1 MADTIA
7 GRYTLIDP
15 IARGGSGSVWRAW
28 DGRLQQLCAAKVLR
42 QRDSADLLR
51 FAREQSVKLEHPHV
65 LAPYGWAAED
75 AHVVIAMP
83 LVHGGTLESALLDNG
98 AASAELTEEVL
109 AQLLQALQFVHAQ
122 GWVHRDVKPGN
133 LMLDSTG
140 TSRPHVFLSDFGI
153 AVRVQDA
160 RLTRTG
166 TVVGT
171 PGYLPPEAYALTDP
185 SPAQDLYA
193 AGITALR
200 MLDPSLE
207 PQESLGPND
216 ARAVVGEQG
225 DLAEHLAA
233 LLTPDPALRRD
244 AAVAVLHE
252 LTAGAARRRFDPART
267 RDGEP
272 FEVFDVLDPLP
283 EPWASRVLTGW
294 DGTDAPERTADP
306 AGAGPGSGAGGT
318 RGERTGDPFPDGPD
332 TVDTGGAGAGAS
344 GTWAAGTGS
353 GGTGHAGAGSAGA
366 GSAGAGKDGPAA
378 AGSGSND
385 AGEGD
390 SGPSSTGANGGRPGD
405 PGATGPGDT
414 GPGDGGSGPG
424 RGTPGPAGAGA
435 PVPVPG
441 RDGAGHRPAA
451 GRRTGTFTPTARTG
465 RRRRGSAV
473 RGVFVVLVGMTALL
487 SGYLLLD
494 PLGSAEQV
502 PAPGPTPTATRSAPT
517 PPGPA
522 PEETPVVLERVCEDQ
537 GGGEERCYF
546 RVP

>member
-51 FAREQSVKLEHPHV
+51 FAREQSVKLDHPHV

-98 AASAELTEEVL
+98 AASAELTQEVL

-133 LMLDSTG
+133 LMLDRTG
-140 TSRPHVFLSDFGI
+140 TGRPHILLSDFGI

-185 SPAQDLYA
+185 NPAQDLYA

-207 PQESLGPND
+207 PQEPLGPGD

-252 LTAGAARRRFDPART
+252 LTAGAALRHFEPALT

-272 FEVFDVLDPLP
+272 FEVFDVLEPLP
-283 EPWASRVLTGW
+283 EPWASRALSGWTGP
-294 DGTDAPERTADP
+294 DGTDRGGGADAQEAAGAEGPGTGAVDAGGNRPDGADTRDTTP
-306 AGAGPGSGAGGT
+306 AGSTPASRGPAS
-318 RGERTGDPFPDGPD
+318 
-332 TVDTGGAGAGAS
+332 GGAASSGVTATGATATGRPAPYEAATGTGPEGSDHDPLGGAPA
-344 GTWAAGTGS
+344 GRGPVGRRAAGTS
-353 GGTGHAGAGSAGA
+353 TAAL
-366 GSAGAGKDGPAA
+366 PAPPKRA
-378 AGSGSND
+378 
-385 AGEGD
+385 
-390 SGPSSTGANGGRPGD
+390 
-405 PGATGPGDT
+405 
-414 GPGDGGSGPG
+414 
-424 RGTPGPAGAGA
+424 
-435 PVPVPG
+435 
-441 RDGAGHRPAA
+441 
-451 GRRTGTFTPTARTG
+451 
-465 RRRRGSAV
+465 RRRSAV
-473 RGVFVVLVGMTALL
+473 TALFVALVGTTTVL

-494 PLGSAEQV
+494 PLGTADRV
-502 PAPGPTPTATRSAPT
+502 PGPGATPTATQSAGAT
-517 PPGPA
+517 PSPA
-522 PEETPVVLERVCEDQ
+522 PEESPVLLERVCEDR

>member
-51 FAREQSVKLEHPHV
+51 FAREQSVKLDHPHV

-98 AASAELTEEVL
+98 AASVELTEEVL

-140 TSRPHVFLSDFGI
+140 TGRPHTLLSDFGI

-171 PGYLPPEAYALTDP
+171 PGYLPPEAYELTDP
-185 SPAQDLYA
+185 NSAQDLYA

-233 LLTPDPALRRD
+233 LLTPDPAQRRD

-283 EPWASRVLTGW
+283 EPWASRVRTGW
-294 DGTDAPERTADP
+294 DGTD
-306 AGAGPGSGAGGT
+306 GATGSGPGGGAVAAVGAETGG
-318 RGERTGDPFPDGPD
+318 PFPDGPD
-332 TVDTGGAGAGAS
+332 TLDTGAGRS
-344 GTWAAGTGS
+344 GVRAAGTGT
-353 GGTGHAGAGSAGA
+353 GGTGTGETDHEVPDRTASGHGNPGR
-366 GSAGAGKDGPAA
+366 GA
-378 AGSGSND
+378 AGS
-385 AGEGD
+385 
-390 SGPSSTGANGGRPGD
+390 SGA
-405 PGATGPGDT
+405 AGPGT
-414 GPGDGGSGPG
+414 E
-424 RGTPGPAGAGA
+424 
-435 PVPVPG
+435 PG
-441 RDGAGHRPAA
+441 RDPARRRLAAGKSTEAHSRPARA
-451 GRRTGTFTPTARTG
+451 G
-465 RRRRGSAV
+465 RRRRGTVV

-494 PLGSAEQV
+494 PLGSANRV
-502 PAPGPTPTATRSAPT
+502 PDPGASPTVSRSADGT
-517 PPGPA
+517 PSPA
-522 PEETPVVLERVCEDQ
+522 PEESPVVLERVCEDV
-537 GGGEERCYF
+537 GGGERRCYF

>member
-51 FAREQSVKLEHPHV
+51 FAREQSVKLDHPHV

-98 AASAELTEEVL
+98 AASVELTEEVL

-140 TSRPHVFLSDFGI
+140 TGRPHVLLSDFGI

-171 PGYLPPEAYALTDP
+171 PGYLPPEAYELTDP
-185 SPAQDLYA
+185 NPAQDLYA

-233 LLTPDPALRRD
+233 LLTPDPAQRRD
-244 AAVAVLHE
+244 AAVTVLHE

-272 FEVFDVLDPLP
+272 FEVFDVLEPLP

-294 DGTDAPERTADP
+294 DGTEGTDGTTGAGLGGGAA
-306 AGAGPGSGAGGT
+306 AGAEAGG
-318 RGERTGDPFPDGPD
+318 RFPDGPD
-332 TVDTGGAGAGAS
+332 T
-344 GTWAAGTGS
+344 
-353 GGTGHAGAGSAGA
+353 
-366 GSAGAGKDGPAA
+366 
-378 AGSGSND
+378 
-385 AGEGD
+385 
-390 SGPSSTGANGGRPGD
+390 
-405 PGATGPGDT
+405 
-414 GPGDGGSGPG
+414 
-424 RGTPGPAGAGA
+424 
-435 PVPVPG
+435 
-441 RDGAGHRPAA
+441 
-451 GRRTGTFTPTARTG
+451 
-465 RRRRGSAV
+465 
-473 RGVFVVLVGMTALL
+473 
-487 SGYLLLD
+487 
-494 PLGSAEQV
+494 
-502 PAPGPTPTATRSAPT
+502 
-517 PPGPA
+517 
-522 PEETPVVLERVCEDQ
+522 
-537 GGGEERCYF
+537 
-546 RVP
+546 

>member
-51 FAREQSVKLEHPHV
+51 FAREQSVKLDHPHV

-98 AASAELTEEVL
+98 AASVELTEEVL

-140 TSRPHVFLSDFGI
+140 TGRPHVLLSDFGI

-171 PGYLPPEAYALTDP
+171 PGYLPPEAYELTDP
-185 SPAQDLYA
+185 NPAQDLYA

-233 LLTPDPALRRD
+233 LLTPDPAQRRD
-244 AAVAVLHE
+244 AAVTVLHE

-272 FEVFDVLDPLP
+272 FEVFDVLEPLP

-294 DGTDAPERTADP
+294 DGTEGTDGTTGAGLGGGAA
-306 AGAGPGSGAGGT
+306 AGAEAGG
-318 RGERTGDPFPDGPD
+318 RFPDGPD
-332 TVDTGGAGAGAS
+332 TLDAGSGSTDSAGTAPGSTGQRTAGTTVGGGGLADAGGAGSGTTGSGRTGAGGVDTGGVH
-344 GTWAAGTGS
+344 TGS
-353 GGTGHAGAGSAGA
+353 GDDEVPH
-366 GSAGAGKDGPAA
+366 P
-378 AGSGSND
+378 AGSGRDGS
-385 AGEGD
+385 GHGGSGD
-390 SGPSSTGANGGRPGD
+390 
-405 PGATGPGDT
+405 
-414 GPGDGGSGPG
+414 GDGG
-424 RGTPGPAGAGA
+424 GTGND
-435 PVPVPG
+435 PG
-441 RDGAGHRPAA
+441 RDRA
-451 GRRTGTFTPTARTG
+451 GRRPAGGRATEALPRPARTG
-465 RRRRGSAV
+465 RRRGGRAV
-473 RGVFVVLVGMTALL
+473 TGVFVVLVGMTALL

-494 PLGSAEQV
+494 PLGSAERV
-502 PAPGPTPTATRSAPT
+502 PGPGSSPTVTRSADTT
-517 PPGPA
+517 PSPA
-522 PEETPVVLERVCEDQ
+522 PEESPVVLERVCEDV

>member
-51 FAREQSVKLEHPHV
+51 FAREQSVKLDHPHV

-98 AASAELTEEVL
+98 AASTELTEEVL

-140 TSRPHVFLSDFGI
+140 TGRPHVLLSDFGI

-171 PGYLPPEAYALTDP
+171 PGYLPPEAYELTDP
-185 SPAQDLYA
+185 DPAQDLYA

-207 PQESLGPND
+207 PLESLGPND

-233 LLTPDPALRRD
+233 LLTPDPAQRRD
-244 AAVAVLHE
+244 AAVTVLHE

-283 EPWASRVLTGW
+283 EPWASRVRTGW
-294 DGTDAPERTADP
+294 DGADGAAGTGAGAAAAPDAP
-306 AGAGPGSGAGGT
+306 
-318 RGERTGDPFPDGPD
+318 TGDPFPDGPD
-332 TVDTGGAGAGAS
+332 TLDTGAGSTGRWTAGTAAGGTGAS
-344 GTWAAGTGS
+344 GTGASGTGASGTGASGPGRTDRTGAGPGGAGHSGPGRDTGPSGAAGTG
-353 GGTGHAGAGSAGA
+353 
-366 GSAGAGKDGPAA
+366 AA
-378 AGSGSND
+378 AGRD
-385 AGEGD
+385 QAGRR
-390 SGPSSTGANGGRPGD
+390 S
-405 PGATGPGDT
+405 
-414 GPGDGGSGPG
+414 
-424 RGTPGPAGAGA
+424 
-435 PVPVPG
+435 
-441 RDGAGHRPAA
+441 AA
-451 GRRTGTFTPTARTG
+451 GRPTEALAPSARPG
-465 RRRRGSAV
+465 RRRRGSALT
-473 RGVFVVLVGMTALL
+473 GVFVVLVGMTALL

-494 PLGSAEQV
+494 PLGSADRV
-502 PAPGPTPTATRSAPT
+502 PGPGSSPTVTRSEDGPPSPT
-517 PPGPA
+517 P
-522 PEETPVVLERVCEDQ
+522 EESPVVLERVCEDV

>member
-51 FAREQSVKLEHPHV
+51 FAREQSVKLDHPHV

-75 AHVVIAMP
+75 EHVVIAMP

-98 AASAELTEEVL
+98 AASPELTEEVL
-109 AQLLQALQFVHAQ
+109 AQLLRALQFVHAQ

-133 LMLDSTG
+133 LMLESTG
-140 TSRPHVFLSDFGI
+140 TGRPHVFLSDFGI

-171 PGYLPPEAYALTDP
+171 PGYLPPEAYGLADP
-185 SPAQDLYA
+185 APAQDLYA

-200 MLDPSLE
+200 MLDPALE
-207 PQESLGPND
+207 PEGSLGPAD

-244 AAVAVLHE
+244 AAVAVLDA
-252 LTAGAARRRFDPART
+252 LTAGAAARTFDPALT

-272 FEVFDVLDPLP
+272 FEIFDVLDPLP
-283 EPWASRVLTGW
+283 EPWATRVREGWEGPDGSGGGAPATGDGVWGAAGGADDEGPATVASGAATPDGHAPAIPESPVPGAPGAATGRGSRT
-294 DGTDAPERTADP
+294 RTTAP
-306 AGAGPGSGAGGT
+306 AGA
-318 RGERTGDPFPDGPD
+318 
-332 TVDTGGAGAGAS
+332 
-344 GTWAAGTGS
+344 
-353 GGTGHAGAGSAGA
+353 
-366 GSAGAGKDGPAA
+366 AA
-378 AGSGSND
+378 ATTETL
-385 AGEGD
+385 AAP
-390 SGPSSTGANGGRPGD
+390 PSPPD
-405 PGATGPGDT
+405 P
-414 GPGDGGSGPG
+414 
-424 RGTPGPAGAGA
+424 A
-435 PVPVPG
+435 PS
-441 RDGAGHRPAA
+441 
-451 GRRTGTFTPTARTG
+451 
-465 RRRRGSAV
+465 RRRRGGALTGLLL
-473 RGVFVVLVGMTALL
+473 GVVGLTALL
-487 SGYLLLD
+487 VGYLLLD
-494 PLGSAEQV
+494 PLGSARQA
-502 PAPGPTPTATRSAPT
+502 PAPGATTSATPSPAPTSSPEPTAS
-517 PPGPA
+517 GPIQ
-522 PEETPVVLERVCEDQ
+522 LEPFCEDV
-537 GGGEERCYF
+537 GGGRQECYF

>member
-98 AASAELTEEVL
+98 AASVELTEEVL

-140 TSRPHVFLSDFGI
+140 TGRPHIFLSDFGI

-171 PGYLPPEAYALTDP
+171 PGYLPPEAYELTDP
-185 SPAQDLYA
+185 NPAQDLYA

-233 LLTPDPALRRD
+233 LLTPDPAQRRD

-252 LTAGAARRRFDPART
+252 LTAGAARRHFDPART

-283 EPWASRVLTGW
+283 EPWAGRVLTGW
-294 DGTDAPERTADP
+294 DGTDAPDGAEPGGGAAAT
-306 AGAGPGSGAGGT
+306 AGAH
-318 RGERTGDPFPDGPD
+318 TGDPFPDGPD
-332 TVDTGGAGAGAS
+332 TVDTG
-344 GTWAAGTGS
+344 AGT
-353 GGTGHAGAGSAGA
+353 
-366 GSAGAGKDGPAA
+366 AA
-378 AGSGSND
+378 
-385 AGEGD
+385 
-390 SGPSSTGANGGRPGD
+390 
-405 PGATGPGDT
+405 GATGGRTAGTPA
-414 GPGDGGSGPG
+414 GGSGAG
-424 RGTPGPAGAGA
+424 GT
-435 PVPVPG
+435 
-441 RDGAGHRPAA
+441 
-451 GRRTGTFTPTARTG
+451 
-465 RRRRGSAV
+465 
-473 RGVFVVLVGMTALL
+473 
-487 SGYLLLD
+487 
-494 PLGSAEQV
+494 
-502 PAPGPTPTATRSAPT
+502 
-517 PPGPA
+517 
-522 PEETPVVLERVCEDQ
+522 
-537 GGGEERCYF
+537 
-546 RVP
+546 

>member
-51 FAREQSVKLEHPHV
+51 FAREQSVKLDHPHV

-83 LVHGGTLESALLDNG
+83 LIHGGTLESALLDNG
-98 AASAELTEEVL
+98 AASAQLTEEVL
-109 AQLLQALQFVHAQ
+109 AQLLRALQFVHAQ

-140 TSRPHVFLSDFGI
+140 TGRPHVFLSDFGI

-171 PGYLPPEAYALTDP
+171 PGYLPPEVYGLADP
-185 SPAQDLYA
+185 DPAQDLYA

-200 MLDPSLE
+200 MLDPALE
-207 PQESLGPND
+207 PEGSLGPND

-244 AAVAVLHE
+244 AAVSVLDA
-252 LTAGAARRRFDPART
+252 LTAGAAGRTFAPALT

-283 EPWASRVLTGW
+283 EPWASRVLNGW
-294 DGTDAPERTADP
+294 DGPGGGGAETPSPGDRAP
-306 AGAGPGSGAGGT
+306 GAEDG
-318 RGERTGDPFPDGPD
+318 GPD
-332 TVDTGGAGAGAS
+332 TVAPAATTPAAVTPDPGGPVTVA
-344 GTWAAGTGS
+344 
-353 GGTGHAGAGSAGA
+353 
-366 GSAGAGKDGPAA
+366 AA
-378 AGSGSND
+378 AGRDGHGR
-385 AGEGD
+385 A
-390 SGPSSTGANGGRPGD
+390 TGAAPSRAHSAPGSARTT
-405 PGATGPGDT
+405 GAAASTT
-414 GPGDGGSGPG
+414 E
-424 RGTPGPAGAGA
+424 TFLA
-435 PVPVPG
+435 PP
-441 RDGAGHRPAA
+441 DGAAPS
-451 GRRTGTFTPTARTG
+451 
-465 RRRRGSAV
+465 RRRGGAL
-473 RGVFVVLVGMTALL
+473 RGLLAALAGVTVLVG
-487 SGYLLLD
+487 GYLALD
-494 PLGSAEQV
+494 VLGLAEQV
-502 PAPGPTPTATRSAPT
+502 SAPT
-517 PPGPA
+517 GTPSVSRDAEPTPSA
-522 PEETPVVLERVCEDQ
+522 TPEETPVQLEEVCEDI
-537 GGGEERCYF
+537 GGGEQSCSF

>member
-51 FAREQSVKLEHPHV
+51 FAREQSVKLDHPHV

-140 TSRPHVFLSDFGI
+140 TGRPHVLLSDFGI

-171 PGYLPPEAYALTDP
+171 PGYLPPEAYELTDP
-185 SPAQDLYA
+185 NPAQDLYA

-233 LLTPDPALRRD
+233 LLTPDPAQRRD
-244 AAVAVLHE
+244 AAVTVLHE

-272 FEVFDVLDPLP
+272 FEVFDVLEPLP
-283 EPWASRVLTGW
+283 EPWAERERTGW
-294 DGTDAPERTADP
+294 DGTEGPDTV
-306 AGAGPGSGAGGT
+306 PGSGGPV
-318 RGERTGDPFPDGPD
+318 RDGPD
-332 TVDTGGAGAGAS
+332 TLDGGAWRATS
-344 GTWAAGTGS
+344 GTWATGS
-353 GGTGHAGAGSAGA
+353 STAGGTTSGSAGI
-366 GSAGAGKDGPAA
+366 GTGGDHDGPAA
-378 AGSGSND
+378 TTTGHGGPGHGGAG
-385 AGEGD
+385 
-390 SGPSSTGANGGRPGD
+390 TGADPDRV
-405 PGATGPGDT
+405 PGAL
-414 GPGDGGSGPG
+414 
-424 RGTPGPAGAGA
+424 
-435 PVPVPG
+435 
-441 RDGAGHRPAA
+441 RPAA
-451 GRRTGTFTPTARTG
+451 HRPTGAPAPPARGR

-487 SGYLLLD
+487 SGWLLLD
-494 PLGSAEQV
+494 PLGSAERV
-502 PAPGPTPTATRSAPT
+502 PGPGASPTVTPTADPAPT
-517 PPGPA
+517 PA
-522 PEETPVVLERVCEDQ
+522 PEETPVVLERVCEDI
-537 GGGEERCYF
+537 GGGQQRCYF
-546 RVP
+546 RAP

>member
-51 FAREQSVKLEHPHV
+51 FAREQSVKLDHPHV

-98 AASAELTEEVL
+98 AASVELTEEVL

-140 TSRPHVFLSDFGI
+140 TGRPHVLLSDFGI

-171 PGYLPPEAYALTDP
+171 PGYLPPEAYELTDP
-185 SPAQDLYA
+185 NPAQDLYA

-233 LLTPDPALRRD
+233 LLTPDPAQRRD
-244 AAVAVLHE
+244 AAVTVLHE

-272 FEVFDVLDPLP
+272 FEVFDVLEPLP

-294 DGTDAPERTADP
+294 DGTEGTDGTTGAGLGGGAA
-306 AGAGPGSGAGGT
+306 AGAEAGG
-318 RGERTGDPFPDGPD
+318 RFPDGPD
-332 TVDTGGAGAGAS
+332 TLD
-344 GTWAAGTGS
+344 
-353 GGTGHAGAGSAGA
+353 
-366 GSAGAGKDGPAA
+366 
-378 AGSGSND
+378 AGSGSTD
-385 AGEGD
+385 SAGTAPG
-390 SGPSSTGANGGRPGD
+390 STGQRTA
-405 PGATGPGDT
+405 
-414 GPGDGGSGPG
+414 
-424 RGTPGPAGAGA
+424 GTT
-435 PVPVPG
+435 V
-441 RDGAGHRPAA
+441 
-451 GRRTGTFTPTARTG
+451 
-465 RRRRGSAV
+465 
-473 RGVFVVLVGMTALL
+473 
-487 SGYLLLD
+487 
-494 PLGSAEQV
+494 
-502 PAPGPTPTATRSAPT
+502 
-517 PPGPA
+517 
-522 PEETPVVLERVCEDQ
+522 

>member
-51 FAREQSVKLEHPHV
+51 FAREQSVKLDHPHV

-75 AHVVIAMP
+75 EHVVIAMP
-83 LVHGGTLESALLDNG
+83 LVHGGTLESALQDNG

-109 AQLLQALQFVHAQ
+109 AQLLRALQFVHAQ

-133 LMLDSTG
+133 LMLESSGTG
-140 TSRPHVFLSDFGI
+140 RPHVFLSDFGI

-171 PGYLPPEAYALTDP
+171 PGYLPPEAYGLADP
-185 SPAQDLYA
+185 APAQDLYA

-207 PQESLGPND
+207 PEGSLGPAD

-244 AAVAVLHE
+244 AAVAVLDT
-252 LTAGAARRRFDPART
+252 LTARAATRTFDPALT

-272 FEVFDVLDPLP
+272 FEIFDVLDPLP
-283 EPWASRVLTGW
+283 EPWATRVREGWAGPEGSSGGAPATGDEAW
-294 DGTDAPERTADP
+294 GAAG
-306 AGAGPGSGAGGT
+306 GAGDEGPDTVASGAATPDGPTPGGSGAGTG
-318 RGERTGDPFPDGPD
+318 RG
-332 TVDTGGAGAGAS
+332 GGAR
-344 GTWAAGTGS
+344 
-353 GGTGHAGAGSAGA
+353 SA
-366 GSAGAGKDGPAA
+366 
-378 AGSGSND
+378 
-385 AGEGD
+385 
-390 SGPSSTGANGGRPGD
+390 R
-405 PGATGPGDT
+405 
-414 GPGDGGSGPG
+414 
-424 RGTPGPAGAGA
+424 PAGAAVPTTETLAA
-435 PVPVPG
+435 P
-441 RDGAGHRPAA
+441 PAPPDPA
-451 GRRTGTFTPTARTG
+451 PP
-465 RRRRGSAV
+465 RRRRGGALA
-473 RGVFVVLVGMTALL
+473 GLLLGLAGLTALL
-487 SGYLLLD
+487 VGFLLLD
-494 PLGSAEQV
+494 PLGSARQ
-502 PAPGPTPTATRSAPT
+502 APGPGATTSPTPSPAPPSSPAPT
-517 PPGPA
+517 PSGP
-522 PEETPVVLERVCEDQ
+522 VQLEQVCEDI
-537 GGGEERCYF
+537 GGGQQECYF

>member
-51 FAREQSVKLEHPHV
+51 FAREQSVKLDHPHV

-98 AASAELTEEVL
+98 AASAQLTEEVL
-109 AQLLQALQFVHAQ
+109 AQLLRALQFVHAQ

-140 TSRPHVFLSDFGI
+140 TGRPHVFLSDFGI

-171 PGYLPPEAYALTDP
+171 PGYLPPEVYGLADP
-185 SPAQDLYA
+185 DPAQDLYA

-200 MLDPSLE
+200 MLDPALE
-207 PQESLGPND
+207 PEGSLGPND

-244 AAVAVLHE
+244 AAVSVLDA
-252 LTAGAARRRFDPART
+252 LTAGATGRTFAPALT

-283 EPWASRVLTGW
+283 EPWAGRALSGW
-294 DGTDAPERTADP
+294 DGPR
-306 AGAGPGSGAGGT
+306 GAGG
-318 RGERTGDPFPDGPD
+318 RAGAPDAGSGDGAPGAEGGGPD
-332 TVDTGGAGAGAS
+332 TVAS
-344 GTWAAGTGS
+344 
-353 GGTGHAGAGSAGA
+353 
-366 GSAGAGKDGPAA
+366 AA
-378 AGSGSND
+378 ATPP
-385 AGEGD
+385 AVT
-390 SGPSSTGANGGRPGD
+390 PD
-405 PGATGPGDT
+405 PGAPVTVAAATGP
-414 GPGDGGSGPG
+414 DGGGRATGAAPAHPAPG
-424 RGTPGPAGAGA
+424 RAGPAGAAAATTETLLA
-435 PVPVPG
+435 PP
-441 RDGAGHRPAA
+441 DGAVP
-451 GRRTGTFTPTARTG
+451 P
-465 RRRRGSAV
+465 RRGGALA
-473 RGVFVVLVGMTALL
+473 GLLLALVGMTVLL
-487 SGYLLLD
+487 GGYLLLD
-494 PLGSAEQV
+494 PLGAAEQL
-502 PAPGPTPTATRSAPT
+502 PAPGGTASGSRSAEPTPSAT
-517 PPGPA
+517 PA
-522 PEETPVVLERVCEDQ
+522 ETPVRLEQVCEDI
-537 GGGEERCYF
+537 GGGEQICSF

>member
-51 FAREQSVKLEHPHV
+51 FAREQSVKLDHPNV

-98 AASAELTEEVL
+98 AASVELTEEIL

-140 TSRPHVFLSDFGI
+140 TGRPHVLLSDFGI

-171 PGYLPPEAYALTDP
+171 PGYLPPEAYELTDP
-185 SPAQDLYA
+185 DPAQDLYA

-207 PQESLGPND
+207 PQESMGPDD

-233 LLTPDPALRRD
+233 LLTPDPAQRRD

-252 LTAGAARRRFDPART
+252 LSAGAARRRFDPART

-283 EPWASRVLTGW
+283 EPWASRVRTGW
-294 DGTDAPERTADP
+294 DGGDGT
-306 AGAGPGSGAGGT
+306 AGAGLGGGAAPGAETGG
-318 RGERTGDPFPDGPD
+318 RFPDGPD
-332 TVDTGGAGAGAS
+332 TPGTGSAGTASGSTGQRTVGTTVGGSGVADTGGAGS
-344 GTWAAGTGS
+344 GTTGS
-353 GGTGHAGAGSAGA
+353 GTTGS
-366 GSAGAGKDGPAA
+366 
-378 AGSGSND
+378 
-385 AGEGD
+385 
-390 SGPSSTGANGGRPGD
+390 GRPG
-405 PGATGPGDT
+405 TGGVDT
-414 GPGDGGSGPG
+414 GSGDDEVPDPTGSGRSASGDGG
-424 RGTPGPAGAGA
+424 
-435 PVPVPG
+435 PG
-441 RDGAGHRPAA
+441 RDGSRHGGSGAGDGRGTDTDVGRDRA
-451 GRRTGTFTPTARTG
+451 GRGPAGGRATEALPRPARTG
-465 RRRRGSAV
+465 RRRGGRAV
-473 RGVFVVLVGMTALL
+473 TGVFVVLVGMTALL

-494 PLGSAEQV
+494 PLGSAERV
-502 PAPGPTPTATRSAPT
+502 PDPGASPTVTRSADGT
-517 PPGPA
+517 PSPA
-522 PEETPVVLERVCEDQ
+522 PEESPVVLERVCEDI
-537 GGGEERCYF
+537 GGGQERCYF

>member
-51 FAREQSVKLEHPHV
+51 FAREQSVKLDHPHV

-140 TSRPHVFLSDFGI
+140 TGRPHVLLSDFGI

-185 SPAQDLYA
+185 NPAQDLYA

-207 PQESLGPND
+207 PQESMGPND

-283 EPWASRVLTGW
+283 EPWAGRVLTGW
-294 DGTDAPERTADP
+294 DGTDGADSTARP
-306 AGAGPGSGAGGT
+306 AGTEAAGGT
-318 RGERTGDPFPDGPD
+318 AGTAGAHTGDPFPDGPD
-332 TVDTGGAGAGAS
+332 TVDTGAGG
-344 GTWAAGTGS
+344 AGTGGAGGSAAGRVTTGTGVTGHEAPSRTAS
-353 GGTGHAGAGSAGA
+353 GRGGSALGTPGSSAAGGPGADPGRGHAGRRPD
-366 GSAGAGKDGPAA
+366 AGKRTVSFAPAA
-378 AGSGSND
+378 RA
-385 AGEGD
+385 
-390 SGPSSTGANGGRPGD
+390 
-405 PGATGPGDT
+405 
-414 GPGDGGSGPG
+414 
-424 RGTPGPAGAGA
+424 
-435 PVPVPG
+435 
-441 RDGAGHRPAA
+441 
-451 GRRTGTFTPTARTG
+451 G
-465 RRRRGSAV
+465 RRRRNAV
-473 RGVFVVLVGMTALL
+473 TGVFVTLVGMTALL

-494 PLGSAEQV
+494 PLGSADRV
-502 PAPGPTPTATRSAPT
+502 PAPGATPTVTRSADAT
-517 PPGPA
+517 PSPA
-522 PEETPVVLERVCEDQ
+522 PAETPVVLERVCEDQ

-546 RVP
+546 RAP

>member
-98 AASAELTEEVL
+98 AASVELTEEIL

-140 TSRPHVFLSDFGI
+140 TGRPHIFLSDFGI

-171 PGYLPPEAYALTDP
+171 PGYLPPEAYELTDP
-185 SPAQDLYA
+185 NPAQDLYA

-233 LLTPDPALRRD
+233 LLTPDPAQRRD

-252 LTAGAARRRFDPART
+252 LTAGAAGRRFDPART

-272 FEVFDVLDPLP
+272 FEIFDVLEPLP
-283 EPWASRVLTGW
+283 EPWAERVLTGW
-294 DGTDAPERTADP
+294 DGTDGTTGTTASPVGSP
-306 AGAGPGSGAGGT
+306 A
-318 RGERTGDPFPDGPD
+318 GDPFPDGPD
-332 TVDTGGAGAGAS
+332 TVDTGDGGDRSRTAGTPVDATGTVGPGTATAGTTGTGATGAGGAAASGHGTPAGPVPGGARPGPRGPVPDAS
-344 GTWAAGTGS
+344 GTDASGAGGS
-353 GGTGHAGAGSAGA
+353 GG
-366 GSAGAGKDGPAA
+366 
-378 AGSGSND
+378 
-385 AGEGD
+385 EGD
-390 SGPSSTGANGGRPGD
+390 GANG
-405 PGATGPGDT
+405 
-414 GPGDGGSGPG
+414 
-424 RGTPGPAGAGA
+424 PARGAGPD
-435 PVPVPG
+435 PVP
-441 RDGAGHRPAA
+441 D
-451 GRRTGTFTPTARTG
+451 RTG
-465 RRRRGSAV
+465 RRPPGRRPTAAPAPQRGRRRRRSAV
-473 RGVFVVLVGMTALL
+473 TGVFVALVGMTALL

-494 PLGSAEQV
+494 PLGSADRV
-502 PAPGPTPTATRSAPT
+502 PAPGATPTVTRGADGTPGVNPTP
-517 PPGPA
+517 GPS
-522 PEETPVVLERVCEDQ
+522 PEESPVVLERVCEDQ
-537 GGGEERCYF
+537 GGGEQRCYF

>member
-51 FAREQSVKLEHPHV
+51 FAREQSVKLDHPHV

-140 TSRPHVFLSDFGI
+140 TGRPHVLLSDFGI

-171 PGYLPPEAYALTDP
+171 PGYLPPEAYELTDP
-185 SPAQDLYA
+185 NPAQDLYA

-233 LLTPDPALRRD
+233 LLTPDPAQRRD
-244 AAVAVLHE
+244 AAVTVLHE

-272 FEVFDVLDPLP
+272 FEVFDVLEPLP

-294 DGTDAPERTADP
+294 DGTEGTDGTT
-306 AGAGPGSGAGGT
+306 GAGLDGGAAAGTETGG
-318 RGERTGDPFPDGPD
+318 RFPDGPD
-332 TVDTGGAGAGAS
+332 TLGTGSGSTDSAGTAPGSTGQRTAGTTVGGGGAAGTGGAGNG
-344 GTWAAGTGS
+344 GS
-353 GGTGHAGAGSAGA
+353 GAGGA
-366 GSAGAGKDGPAA
+366 
-378 AGSGSND
+378 
-385 AGEGD
+385 
-390 SGPSSTGANGGRPGD
+390 
-405 PGATGPGDT
+405 DT
-414 GPGDGGSGPG
+414 GPGDDEVPD
-424 RGTPGPAGAGA
+424 PAGAGRDGSGHGGSGA
-435 PVPVPG
+435 GDGGGTGTDPG
-441 RDGAGHRPAA
+441 RDRVGRGPAGGRATEALPRPA
-451 GRRTGTFTPTARTG
+451 GTG
-465 RRRRGSAV
+465 RRRGGRAV
-473 RGVFVVLVGMTALL
+473 TGVFVVLVGMTALL

-494 PLGSAEQV
+494 PLGSADRV
-502 PAPGPTPTATRSAPT
+502 PGPGSSPTATRSADTT
-517 PPGPA
+517 PSPA
-522 PEETPVVLERVCEDQ
+522 PEESPVVLERVCEDV

>member
-51 FAREQSVKLEHPHV
+51 FAREQSVKLDHPNV

-98 AASAELTEEVL
+98 AASAELTEEIL

-140 TSRPHVFLSDFGI
+140 TGRPHVLLSDFGI

-171 PGYLPPEAYALTDP
+171 PGYLPPEAYDLTDP
-185 SPAQDLYA
+185 DPAQDLYA

-207 PQESLGPND
+207 PQESMGPND

-233 LLTPDPALRRD
+233 LLTPDPAQRRD

-283 EPWASRVLTGW
+283 EPWASRVRTGW
-294 DGTDAPERTADP
+294 DGGDGTAGGAIDAA
-306 AGAGPGSGAGGT
+306 AGAEAGG
-318 RGERTGDPFPDGPD
+318 PLPDGPD
-332 TVDTGGAGAGAS
+332 TLDTGAGRSGRRTAGTPVGVGGAGGP
-344 GTWAAGTGS
+344 GAAG
-353 GGTGHAGAGSAGA
+353 
-366 GSAGAGKDGPAA
+366 
-378 AGSGSND
+378 
-385 AGEGD
+385 
-390 SGPSSTGANGGRPGD
+390 
-405 PGATGPGDT
+405 PGATDHEVPDRRAPGQGGSGHGGSGAGESGPADGAGPGT
-414 GPGDGGSGPG
+414 GPG
-424 RGTPGPAGAGA
+424 
-435 PVPVPG
+435 
-441 RDGAGHRPAA
+441 RDRA
-451 GRRTGTFTPTARTG
+451 GRRPVAGTPTDALAPPARAG

-473 RGVFVVLVGMTALL
+473 TGVFVALVGMTALL
-487 SGYLLLD
+487 TGYLLLD
-494 PLGSAEQV
+494 PLGSADRM
-502 PAPGPTPTATRSAPT
+502 PDPGASPTVTRSADGT
-517 PPGPA
+517 PSPA
-522 PEETPVVLERVCEDQ
+522 PEESPVVLERVCEDI
-537 GGGEERCYF
+537 GGGQERCYF